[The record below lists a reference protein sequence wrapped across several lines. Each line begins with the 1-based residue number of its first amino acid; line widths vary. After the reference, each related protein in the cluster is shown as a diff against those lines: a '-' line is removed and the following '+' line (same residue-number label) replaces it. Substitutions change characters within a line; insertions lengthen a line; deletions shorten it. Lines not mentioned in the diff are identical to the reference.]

1 MEVDSLV
8 VSLGLDPRDF
18 RTALNQVLAVLR
30 NLDQGL
36 RDFAQGFAEGCE
48 DALNEVQESINKTK
62 HGVRDIGG
70 ASQDA
75 VNQFSEAVQNFTDG
89 LDKLNTR
96 TQQTGRHVR
105 QVTSDMQNLG
115 RQWGSFLQGI
125 VTRFAAPMAGALS
138 VGAMV
143 GTYLSGVS
151 QVAQMYGRWTPQME
165 EWRKKRE
172 LLSRVNRE
180 DIELYRKSKL
190 ALMDFQFAMA
200 GLSTTIMRALSP
212 AIRSGIE
219 LLHQVADWVRRNEPN
234 IIRFVTVLAGTITA
248 VLLPAFVKLGVAM
261 LANPLTWIIGGIVA
275 LAIVIDDLV
284 VYIRHGISEF
294 DDFWAIFGTG
304 EEIAESL
311 GAAWEWLKETG
322 TAVWETLSS
331 SAKTFFGF
339 FEDAIEPL
347 EQILTGFIGFI
358 KALFSGS
365 WKEAGQEL
373 RKVFDGVA
381 KFFKELWDGIIKAV
395 KVAIQKILDML
406 PSWEGIKSGA
416 SSLLEGGKEFFGG
429 LFGDSE
435 EPQEST
441 SKRDRLEAA
450 LPLGARAGI
459 EMMQEKEPVTA
470 SDYSRSG
477 FAAGRGA
484 AIPSYAQRQNP
495 IPPSTALTA
504 VAVPPSVST
513 SNHNTEI
520 SSQTHINQLN
530 MYTQATDAEGIVRD
544 IQGEFDR
551 NPLLP
556 GVNAADGSV
565 LY

>member
-18 RTALNQVLAVLR
+18 RAALNQVLAVLR

-48 DALNEVQESINKTK
+48 EALNEARQSANSAAQEAGRAAREGQRMGQAFRQAGETGSQGVNRLADTTTK
-62 HGVRDIGG
+62 AAQR
-70 ASQDA
+70 AKDA
-75 VNQFSEAVQNFTDG
+75 GNS
-89 LDKLNTR
+89 
-96 TQQTGRHVR
+96 
-105 QVTSDMQNLG
+105 MQNLG

-165 EWRKKRE
+165 EWRKKQE

-180 DIELYRKSKL
+180 DIELYRKGKL

-212 AIRSGIE
+212 AIRAGIE

-261 LANPLTWIIGGIVA
+261 LANPLTWIIGGILA

-339 FEDAIEPL
+339 FEGAIEPL

-373 RKVFDGVA
+373 RNVFDGVA
-381 KFFKELWDGIIKAV
+381 KYFMALWDGIINAV
-395 KVAIQKILDML
+395 KAAIQKILDMISL
-406 PSWEGIKSGA
+406 DGIMSGA

-441 SKRDRLEAA
+441 SKRDRVEAA
-450 LPLGARAGI
+450 LPLGARAGL
-459 EMMQEKEPVTA
+459 EMRREKEPVTA

-484 AIPSYAQRQNP
+484 AISSYARLPNP
-495 IPPSTALTA
+495 VPPAGELTAL
-504 VAVPPSVST
+504 AVPPSVSNNNSKSVEVSNQT
-513 SNHNTEI
+513 SIGTIEI
-520 SSQTHINQLN
+520 V
-530 MYTQATDAEGIVRD
+530 TQAMDATRIAQD
-544 IQGEFDR
+544 IGMELEK
-551 NPLLP
+551 NPLLA
-556 GVNAADGSV
+556 GVNASDGSV
-565 LY
+565 MY

>member
-18 RTALNQVLAVLR
+18 RAALNQVLGLLQ

-48 DALNEVQESINKTK
+48 EALEEAQQSANRATQEAG
-62 HGVRDIGG
+62 HAAREGQRMGQ
-70 ASQDA
+70 A
-75 VNQFSEAVQNFTDG
+75 FREAG
-89 LDKLNTR
+89 
-96 TQQTGRHVR
+96 QTGSQGVNRLADTTTKAAQR
-105 QVTSDMQNLG
+105 AKDAGNSMQNLG

-125 VTRFAAPMAGALS
+125 VTRFAAPMAGAMS

-143 GTYLSGVS
+143 GSYLSGVS

-165 EWRKKRE
+165 EWRKKQE
-172 LLSRVNRE
+172 LLSRVNRD
-180 DIELYRKSKL
+180 DIELYRKGKL

-212 AIRSGIE
+212 AIRAGIE

-234 IIRFVTVLAGTITA
+234 ILRFVTVLAGTITA
-248 VLLPAFVKLGVAM
+248 VLLPAFIKLGVAM

-275 LAIVIDDLV
+275 LAIAIDDLV
-284 VYIRHGISEF
+284 VYIRNGTSEF

-339 FEDAIEPL
+339 FEGAIEPL
-347 EQILTGFIGFI
+347 KQILTGFIGFI

-373 RKVFDGVA
+373 RNIFDGVA
-381 KFFKELWDGIIKAV
+381 KYFTALWDGIINAV
-395 KVAIQKILDML
+395 KAAIQKILDMFSL
-406 PSWEGIKSGA
+406 DGIMSGA

-441 SKRDRLEAA
+441 SKSEAVEAA
-450 LPLGARAGI
+450 LPLGTRAGI
-459 EMMQEKEPVTA
+459 EMMREKDPVTA

-484 AIPSYAQRQNP
+484 AISSYAQRQNP
-495 IPPSTALTA
+495 VPPSADLTGL
-504 VAVPPSVST
+504 AVPPSVS
-513 SNHNTEI
+513 NTNSKSVDV
-520 SSQTHINQLN
+520 SSQTSIGTITVV
-530 MYTQATDAEGIVRD
+530 TQATDAAGIARD
-544 IQGEFDR
+544 MVSALEQ
-551 NPLLP
+551 NPLIP
-556 GVNAADGSV
+556 GVNAADGGV
-565 LY
+565 F

>member
-8 VSLGLDPRDF
+8 VSLGLDSQDF
-18 RTALNQVLAVLR
+18 RAALNQVLAMLH

-48 DALNEVQESINKTK
+48 DALNEARQSANGAAREVGQAAREGQRMGQAFRQAGETGAQ
-62 HGVRDIGG
+62 GVNRLAD
-70 ASQDA
+70 
-75 VNQFSEAVQNFTDG
+75 T
-89 LDKLNTR
+89 
-96 TQQTGRHVR
+96 TGRAAQR
-105 QVTSDMQNLG
+105 ARDAGNSMQNLG

-143 GTYLSGVS
+143 GSYLSGVS
-151 QVAQMYGRWTPQME
+151 QAAQMYGRWTPQME
-165 EWRKKRE
+165 EWRKKQE

-180 DIELYRKSKL
+180 DIELYRKGKL

-212 AIRSGIE
+212 AIRAGIE

-248 VLLPAFVKLGVAM
+248 VLLPAFIKLGVAM
-261 LANPLTWIIGGIVA
+261 LANPLTWIIAGIVA
-275 LAIVIDDLV
+275 LAIAIDDLV
-284 VYIRHGISEF
+284 VYIRGGESAF
-294 DDFWAIFGTG
+294 GDLWAIFGTG

-322 TAVWETLSS
+322 VAVWETLSS

-339 FEDAIEPL
+339 FEGAIEPL
-347 EQILTGFIGFI
+347 KQILTGFIGFI

-373 RKVFDGVA
+373 RNVFDGVVQY
-381 KFFKELWDGIIKAV
+381 FFALWEGIINAIKA
-395 KVAIQKILDML
+395 AIQKILDML

-416 SSLLEGGKEFFGG
+416 SSLWEGGREFFGG
-429 LFGDSE
+429 LFGESGQ
-435 EPQEST
+435 PEST
-441 SKRDRLEAA
+441 SPASDASAA
-450 LPLGARAGI
+450 LVIPAYAPL
-459 EMMQEKEPVTA
+459 
-470 SDYSRSG
+470 
-477 FAAGRGA
+477 
-484 AIPSYAQRQNP
+484 QNP
-495 IPPSTALTA
+495 VPPAGELTAL
-504 VAVPPSVST
+504 AVPPSVST
-513 SNHNTEI
+513 SNRNTEI

-544 IQGEFDR
+544 IQGELDR
-551 NPLLP
+551 NPLIP
-556 GVNAADGSV
+556 GVNAADGGV
-565 LY
+565 Y

>member
-8 VSLGLDPRDF
+8 VSLGLDSQDF
-18 RTALNQVLAVLR
+18 RAALNQVLAMLH

-48 DALNEVQESINKTK
+48 EALNEAQESINKTK

-89 LDKLNTR
+89 LDKLNSR
-96 TQQTGRHVR
+96 TQQTGRHAR

-125 VTRFAAPMAGALS
+125 VTRFAAPMAGAMS

-143 GTYLSGVS
+143 GSYLSGVS
-151 QVAQMYGRWTPQME
+151 QAAQMYGRWTPQME

-212 AIRSGIE
+212 AIRAGIE

-261 LANPLTWIIGGIVA
+261 LANPLTWIIAGIVA
-275 LAIVIDDLV
+275 LAVAIDDLM
-284 VYIRHGISEF
+284 VYIRGGESAF
-294 DDFWAIFGTG
+294 GDFWAIFGTG
-304 EEIAESL
+304 KEIAESL

-339 FEDAIEPL
+339 FEGAIEPL
-347 EQILTGFIGFI
+347 KQILTGFIGFI

-373 RKVFDGVA
+373 RNVFVGVVQY
-381 KFFKELWDGIIKAV
+381 FFALWEGIINAIKA
-395 KVAIQKILDML
+395 AIQKILDML

-416 SSLLEGGKEFFGG
+416 SSLWEGAKDFAGG
-429 LFGDSE
+429 LFGKDA
-435 EPQEST
+435 PAESAPT
-441 SKRDRLEAA
+441 GKPTPLAVPRGESAPTGLADPLGLGDLGMPSPVPPSAELAA
-450 LPLGARAGI
+450 L
-459 EMMQEKEPVTA
+459 
-470 SDYSRSG
+470 
-477 FAAGRGA
+477 
-484 AIPSYAQRQNP
+484 
-495 IPPSTALTA
+495 
-504 VAVPPSVST
+504 AVPPSVS
-513 SNHNTEI
+513 SSSRNTEI

-544 IQGEFDR
+544 IQGELDR
-551 NPLLP
+551 NPLIP
-556 GVNAADGSV
+556 GVNAADGGV
-565 LY
+565 Y

>member
-8 VSLGLDPRDF
+8 VSLGLDPQDF
-18 RTALNQVLAVLR
+18 RAALNQVLAMLH

-48 DALNEVQESINKTK
+48 DALEEAQESINKTK

-89 LDKLNTR
+89 LDKLNSR
-96 TQQTGRHVR
+96 TQQTGRHAR

-115 RQWGSFLQGI
+115 RRWGSFLQGI

-143 GTYLSGVS
+143 GSYLSGVS
-151 QVAQMYGRWTPQME
+151 QAAQMYGRWTPQME
-165 EWRKKRE
+165 EWRKKQE

-180 DIELYRKSKL
+180 DIELYRKGKL
-190 ALMDFQFAMA
+190 ALMDFRFAMA
-200 GLSTTIMRALSP
+200 GLSITIMRALSP
-212 AIRSGIE
+212 AIRAGIE

-248 VLLPAFVKLGVAM
+248 VLLPAFVKLGAAM
-261 LANPLTWIIGGIVA
+261 LANPLTWIIAGIVA
-275 LAIVIDDLV
+275 LAIAVDDLV
-284 VYIRHGISEF
+284 IYIRGGESAF
-294 DDFWAIFGTG
+294 GDFWAIFGTG

-311 GAAWEWLKETG
+311 GAAWEWLKEIG
-322 TAVWETLSS
+322 VAVWETLSS

-339 FEDAIEPL
+339 FEGAIEPL
-347 EQILTGFIGFI
+347 KQILTGFIGFI

-373 RKVFDGVA
+373 RNVFDGVA
-381 KFFKELWDGIIKAV
+381 KFFKALWDGIINAV
-395 KVAIQKILDML
+395 KAAIQKILDML

-416 SSLLEGGKEFFGG
+416 SSLWEGGREFFGG
-429 LFGDSE
+429 LFGESGQ
-435 EPQEST
+435 PEST
-441 SKRDRLEAA
+441 SPASDASAA
-450 LPLGARAGI
+450 LVIPAYAPL
-459 EMMQEKEPVTA
+459 
-470 SDYSRSG
+470 
-477 FAAGRGA
+477 
-484 AIPSYAQRQNP
+484 QNP
-495 IPPSTALTA
+495 VPPAGELTAL
-504 VAVPPSVST
+504 AVPPSVST
-513 SNHNTEI
+513 SNRNTEI

-544 IQGEFDR
+544 IQGELDR
-551 NPLLP
+551 NPLIP
-556 GVNAADGSV
+556 GVNAADGGV
-565 LY
+565 Y

>member
-8 VSLGLDPRDF
+8 VSLGLDSQDF
-18 RTALNQVLAVLR
+18 RAALNQVLAMLH

-36 RDFAQGFAEGCE
+36 RDFAQGFAEGCA
-48 DALNEVQESINKTK
+48 DALNEARQSANGAAREVGQAAREGQRMGQAFRQAGETGSQ
-62 HGVRDIGG
+62 GVNRLAD
-70 ASQDA
+70 
-75 VNQFSEAVQNFTDG
+75 T
-89 LDKLNTR
+89 
-96 TQQTGRHVR
+96 TGRAAQR
-105 QVTSDMQNLG
+105 ARDAGNSMQNLG

-143 GTYLSGVS
+143 GSYLSGVS
-151 QVAQMYGRWTPQME
+151 QAAQMYGRWTPQME
-165 EWRKKRE
+165 EWRKKQE

-180 DIELYRKSKL
+180 DIELYRKGKL

-212 AIRSGIE
+212 AIRAGIE

-248 VLLPAFVKLGVAM
+248 VLLPAFIKLGVAM
-261 LANPLTWIIGGIVA
+261 LANPLTWIIAGIVA
-275 LAIVIDDLV
+275 LAIAVDDLV
-284 VYIRHGISEF
+284 VYIRGGESAF
-294 DDFWAIFGTG
+294 GDLWAIFGTG

-322 TAVWETLSS
+322 VAVWETLSS

-339 FEDAIEPL
+339 FEGAIEPL
-347 EQILTGFIGFI
+347 KQILTGFIGFI

-373 RKVFDGVA
+373 RNVFDGVVQY
-381 KFFKELWDGIIKAV
+381 FFALWEGIINAIKA
-395 KVAIQKILDML
+395 AIQKILDML

-416 SSLLEGGKEFFGG
+416 SSLWEGGREFFGG
-429 LFGDSE
+429 LFGKSGQ
-435 EPQEST
+435 PEST
-441 SKRDRLEAA
+441 SPASDASAA
-450 LPLGARAGI
+450 LVIPAYAPL
-459 EMMQEKEPVTA
+459 
-470 SDYSRSG
+470 
-477 FAAGRGA
+477 
-484 AIPSYAQRQNP
+484 QNP
-495 IPPSTALTA
+495 VPPAGELTAL
-504 VAVPPSVST
+504 AVPPSVST
-513 SNHNTEI
+513 SNRNTEI

-544 IQGEFDR
+544 IQGELDR
-551 NPLLP
+551 NPLIP
-556 GVNAADGSV
+556 GVNAADGGV
-565 LY
+565 Y

>member
-8 VSLGLDPRDF
+8 VSLGLDSQDF
-18 RTALNQVLAVLR
+18 RAALNQVLAMLH

-48 DALNEVQESINKTK
+48 DALNEARQSANGAAREVGQAAREGQRMGQAFRQAGETGSQ
-62 HGVRDIGG
+62 GVNRLAD
-70 ASQDA
+70 
-75 VNQFSEAVQNFTDG
+75 T
-89 LDKLNTR
+89 
-96 TQQTGRHVR
+96 TGRAAQR
-105 QVTSDMQNLG
+105 ARDAGNSMQNLG

-143 GTYLSGVS
+143 GSYLSGVS
-151 QVAQMYGRWTPQME
+151 QAAQMYGRWTPQME
-165 EWRKKRE
+165 EWRKKQE

-180 DIELYRKSKL
+180 DIELYRKGKL

-212 AIRSGIE
+212 AIRAGIE

-248 VLLPAFVKLGVAM
+248 VLLPAFIKLGVAM
-261 LANPLTWIIGGIVA
+261 LANPLTWIIAGIVA
-275 LAIVIDDLV
+275 LAIAVDDLV
-284 VYIRHGISEF
+284 VYIRGGESAF
-294 DDFWAIFGTG
+294 GDLWAIFGTG

-322 TAVWETLSS
+322 VAVWETLSS

-339 FEDAIEPL
+339 FEGAIEPL
-347 EQILTGFIGFI
+347 KQILTGFIGFI

-365 WKEAGQEL
+365 WKEAGEEL
-373 RKVFDGVA
+373 RNVFVGVVQY
-381 KFFKELWDGIIKAV
+381 FFALWEGIINAIKA
-395 KVAIQKILDML
+395 AIQKILDML

-416 SSLLEGGKEFFGG
+416 SSLWEGTKDFASGFFGK
-429 LFGDSE
+429 DSST
-435 EPQEST
+435 ESAPT
-441 SKRDRLEAA
+441 GVAD
-450 LPLGARAGI
+450 PLGLSGLGTPS
-459 EMMQEKEPVTA
+459 PV
-470 SDYSRSG
+470 
-477 FAAGRGA
+477 
-484 AIPSYAQRQNP
+484 
-495 IPPSTALTA
+495 PPSADLTAL
-504 VAVPPSVST
+504 AVPPSVST
-513 SNHNTEI
+513 SNRNTEI

-544 IQGEFDR
+544 IQGELDR
-551 NPLLP
+551 NPLIP
-556 GVNAADGSV
+556 GVNAADGGV
-565 LY
+565 L

>member
-8 VSLGLDPRDF
+8 VSLGLDSQDF
-18 RTALNQVLAVLR
+18 RAALNQVLAMLH

-48 DALNEVQESINKTK
+48 DALNEARQSADGAAREVGQAAREGQRMGQAFRQAGETGSQ
-62 HGVRDIGG
+62 GVNRLAD
-70 ASQDA
+70 
-75 VNQFSEAVQNFTDG
+75 T
-89 LDKLNTR
+89 
-96 TQQTGRHVR
+96 TGRATQR
-105 QVTSDMQNLG
+105 ARDAGNTMQNLG

-165 EWRKKRE
+165 EWRKKQE

-180 DIELYRKSKL
+180 DIELYRKGKL

-212 AIRSGIE
+212 AIRAGIE

-234 IIRFVTVLAGTITA
+234 IIRFITVLAGTITA
-248 VLLPAFVKLGVAM
+248 VLLPAFVKLGAAM
-261 LANPLTWIIGGIVA
+261 LANPLTWIIAGIVA
-275 LAIVIDDLV
+275 LAIAIDDLV
-284 VYIRHGISEF
+284 VYIRGGESAF
-294 DDFWAIFGTG
+294 GDFWAIFGTG

-322 TAVWETLSS
+322 VAVWETLSS

-339 FEDAIEPL
+339 FEGAIEPL
-347 EQILTGFIGFI
+347 KQILTGFIGFI

-373 RKVFDGVA
+373 RNVFDGVA
-381 KFFKELWDGIIKAV
+381 KFFKALWDGIINAV
-395 KVAIQKILDML
+395 KAAIQKILDML

-416 SSLLEGGKEFFGG
+416 SGLWEGAKDFAGG
-429 LFGDSE
+429 LFGKDETEECSE
-435 EPQEST
+435 SVP
-441 SKRDRLEAA
+441 
-450 LPLGARAGI
+450 AR
-459 EMMQEKEPVTA
+459 
-470 SDYSRSG
+470 SRAG

-484 AIPSYAQRQNP
+484 AIPAYAPLQNP
-495 IPPSTALTA
+495 VPPAGELAAL
-504 VAVPPSVST
+504 AVPPSVST
-513 SNHNTEI
+513 SNRNTEI

-530 MYTQATDAEGIVRD
+530 MYTRATDAEGIVRD
-544 IQGEFDR
+544 IQGELDR
-551 NPLLP
+551 NPLIP
-556 GVNAADGSV
+556 GVNAADGGV
-565 LY
+565 Y

>member
-8 VSLGLDPRDF
+8 VSLGLDSQDF
-18 RTALNQVLAVLR
+18 RAALNQVLAMLH

-48 DALNEVQESINKTK
+48 DALNEARQSANGAAREVGQAAREGQRMGQAFRQAGETGSQ
-62 HGVRDIGG
+62 GVNRLAD
-70 ASQDA
+70 
-75 VNQFSEAVQNFTDG
+75 T
-89 LDKLNTR
+89 
-96 TQQTGRHVR
+96 TGRAAQR
-105 QVTSDMQNLG
+105 ARDAGNSMQNLG
-115 RQWGSFLQGI
+115 RRWGFFLQGI

-143 GTYLSGVS
+143 GSYLSGVS
-151 QVAQMYGRWTPQME
+151 QAAQMYGRWTPQME
-165 EWRKKRE
+165 EWRKKQE

-180 DIELYRKSKL
+180 DIELYRKGKL

-212 AIRSGIE
+212 AIRAGIE

-248 VLLPAFVKLGVAM
+248 VLLPAFVKLGAAM
-261 LANPLTWIIGGIVA
+261 LANPLTWIIAGIVA
-275 LAIVIDDLV
+275 LAIAVDDLV
-284 VYIRHGISEF
+284 VYIRGGESAF
-294 DDFWAIFGTG
+294 GDLWAIFGTG

-322 TAVWETLSS
+322 VAVWETLSS

-339 FEDAIEPL
+339 FEGAIEPL
-347 EQILTGFIGFI
+347 KQILTGFIGFI

-373 RKVFDGVA
+373 RNVFDGVVQY
-381 KFFKELWDGIIKAV
+381 FFALWEGIINAIKA
-395 KVAIQKILDML
+395 AIQKILDML

-416 SSLLEGGKEFFGG
+416 SSLWEGGREFFGG
-429 LFGDSE
+429 LFGESGQ
-435 EPQEST
+435 PEST
-441 SKRDRLEAA
+441 SPASDASAA
-450 LPLGARAGI
+450 LVIPAYAPL
-459 EMMQEKEPVTA
+459 
-470 SDYSRSG
+470 
-477 FAAGRGA
+477 
-484 AIPSYAQRQNP
+484 QNP
-495 IPPSTALTA
+495 VPPAGELTAL
-504 VAVPPSVST
+504 AVPPSVST
-513 SNHNTEI
+513 SNRNTEI

-544 IQGEFDR
+544 IQGELDR
-551 NPLLP
+551 NPLIP
-556 GVNAADGSV
+556 GVNAADGGV
-565 LY
+565 Y